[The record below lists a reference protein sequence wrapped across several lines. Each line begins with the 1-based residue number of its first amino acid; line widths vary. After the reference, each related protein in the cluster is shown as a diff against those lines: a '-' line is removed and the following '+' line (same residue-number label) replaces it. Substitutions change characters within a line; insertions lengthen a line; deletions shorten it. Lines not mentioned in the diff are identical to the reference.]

1 MPKLYEYFGLIVL
14 FYSNE
19 HDPIHVHGVHGHRA
33 TRAELVVEGGQVVTI
48 VYGPV
53 KGREPLAPAQM
64 RAFRKLV
71 EHYHD
76 DIVRKWIEYFVLHRR
91 VEPEVISRRLP

>member
-1 MPKLYEYFGLIVL
+1 MPKLYEYFGLVVL

-19 HDPIHVHGVHGHRA
+19 HDPIHVHGVHGRRA
-33 TRAELVVEGGQVVTI
+33 ARAELVVEGGVV
-48 VYGPV
+48 VAVRYGSV
-53 KGREPLAPAQM
+53 KGREPLTAAQM

-71 EHYHD
+71 GHYRD

-91 VEPEVISRRLP
+91 IEPELIARRLP